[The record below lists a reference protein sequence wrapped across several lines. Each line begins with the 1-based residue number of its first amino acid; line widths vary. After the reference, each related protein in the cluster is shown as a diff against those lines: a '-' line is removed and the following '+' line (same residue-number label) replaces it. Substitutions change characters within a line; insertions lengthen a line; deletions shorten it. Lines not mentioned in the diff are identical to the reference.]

1 VYHPGTVERLNITLD
16 DEYAEKLARLAERT
30 HVQPGTIARSLLST
44 ALDEADGDPR
54 NVVELLE
61 GISGAHERALF
72 GRAQAEAGDTT
83 PLDQL

>member
-1 VYHPGTVERLNITLD
+1 MERLNITLD

-44 ALDEADGDPR
+44 ALDEADADPR
-54 NVVELLE
+54 DVAALLD
-61 GISGAHERALF
+61 GIPGAHERARL
-72 GRAQAEAGDTT
+72 GRAQAEAGETI

>member
-16 DEYAEKLARLAERT
+16 DEYAEKLAQLAERT

-61 GISGAHERALF
+61 GISGAHERALL